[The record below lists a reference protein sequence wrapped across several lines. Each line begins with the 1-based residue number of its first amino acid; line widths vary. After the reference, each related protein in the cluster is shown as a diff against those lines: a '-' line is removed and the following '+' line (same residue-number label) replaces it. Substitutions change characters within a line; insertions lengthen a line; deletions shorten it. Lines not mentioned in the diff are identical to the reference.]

1 MKRMLALILTA
12 VLLMAGAC
20 GKKNETPELLP
31 FPDLTLDARAEDMA
45 VSGSS
50 LFWCADGVVYRLD
63 LTAEENAAPEHDRSE
78 GTPFFD
84 GFPVSRIASE
94 GERLA
99 FCSPGGKLLVGI
111 PGADGMEETRNAA
124 LPLPSGGEVS
134 GLALAGDT
142 AVFSWRDA
150 ESGSDR
156 VGFYNLSNGDF
167 LEESPGGEGRILLCG
182 GDAEHVYICRPDS
195 MDGTVQLFGF
205 DVKSMKRDA
214 VFSAGDLVGL
224 AAIGWNAAD
233 GCLYA
238 LDGAIGGANLYR
250 FGASDASDGG
260 LAEKSVPADSMRN
273 TPRKLL
279 FANGSAV
286 VLHGGSGEIT
296 VCRELHGEKEDRET
310 TVTILVPDDM
320 YCNLDRLSVPM
331 LKEYGIRLV
340 MKKMKTEVIDTK
352 LLARDDDY
360 DLWIGA
366 NYTLNLNVPIWE
378 PLEDY
383 PLVKDV
389 TELLFDDIVR
399 ICSSGGH
406 LFGLPYSMQ
415 LANCTLPWNGELA
428 EKLGIEKPEAG
439 WTLDDFLTLAR
450 SLKEQGYY
458 IGGNTWPVTLHDY
471 MWQYFDPYGTGE
483 LNDDGTALRKLL
495 VWGKTLE
502 DEGLLYPDSAF
513 GPKDLV
519 LLTGPIGAN
528 IVYSTSETVPD
539 PTVDGREI
547 YSDSAAF
554 LMMNPLSPH
563 KEAASAVLAA
573 MIDPKYGLY
582 TSPTSL
588 LYYYKEFSLYR
599 WDSPSPEDEAFLA
612 EAADEAD
619 RAEREQLIRDR
630 GARMIEAEKRD
641 GTYTDIWNMDA
652 KTRDNYELYLHILSN
667 YKLGRSYTKDWL
679 MFAQDECGRYLAS
692 EQDLDYTVKRILER
706 AKMVLEG

>member
-1 MKRMLALILTA
+1 MKRILALILTA
-12 VLLMAGAC
+12 VLLTAGGC
-20 GKKNETPELLP
+20 GKIYETPVLLP
-31 FPDLTLDARAEDMA
+31 FPDFTLEARAEDMA

-50 LFWCADGVVYRLD
+50 LFWCAEGLVYRLD
-63 LTAEENAAPEHDRSE
+63 LTAEEKAASE
-78 GTPFFD
+78 DWSDMDGTVFFD
-84 GFPVSRIASE
+84 GFPVSVMSSE
-94 GERLA
+94 GDRLA
-99 FCSPGGKLLVGI
+99 LCSSGGELLVGI
-111 PGADGMEETRNAA
+111 PGAEGMEKTQNAV
-124 LPLPSGGEVS
+124 LPLPSGGEIA
-134 GLALAGDT
+134 GLALAEDT

-156 VGFYNLSNGDF
+156 VGFFNLSNGDF
-167 LEESPGGEGRILLCG
+167 LEDTPAGEGRILLCG

-195 MDGTVQLFGF
+195 MNGLSLLFGF

-214 VFSAGDLVGL
+214 IFPAEDLAGL
-224 AAIGWNAAD
+224 AAIGWNAED

-238 LDGAIGGANLYR
+238 LDGTIGGSNLYR
-250 FGASDASDGG
+250 FGASDGESGEKRVPSDTI
-260 LAEKSVPADSMRN
+260 RN
-273 TPRKLL
+273 APRKLL

-286 VLHGGSGEIT
+286 VLHGGAGEIT
-296 VCRELHGEKEDRET
+296 LCRDFFGSEEEEEI
-310 TVTILVPDDM
+310 TVTVLVPDDM
-320 YCNLDRLSVPM
+320 VCNLDKLSSP
-331 LKEYGIRLV
+331 LYEEYGIRLV
-340 MKKMKTEVIDTK
+340 MKKMKTEAIDTK
-352 LLARDDDY
+352 LLARDGDY

-366 NYTLNLNVPIWE
+366 NYTLNLNYPIWE

-383 PLVKDV
+383 PLIKNV

-450 SLKEQGYY
+450 SLREQGYY
-458 IGGNTWPVTLHDY
+458 ICGNAWPVTLHDY
-471 MWQYFDPYGTGE
+471 MWRYFDPFGTGE
-483 LNDDGTALRKLL
+483 LNDDGTSLRKLL
-495 VWGKTLE
+495 IWGKTLE
-502 DEGLLYPDSAF
+502 DEGLLYPDSTF

-519 LLTGPIGAN
+519 LLSGPIGAN

-539 PTVDGREI
+539 PTIDGREI
-547 YSDSAAF
+547 YSDSASF

-563 KEAASAVLAA
+563 KEEASAVLAA

-582 TSPTSL
+582 TLPTSL
-588 LYYYKEFSLYR
+588 LYYYKDFGLYR
-599 WDSPSPEDEAFLA
+599 WDSPNPEDAAFL
-612 EAADEAD
+612 EAAANEAD

-630 GARMIEAEKRD
+630 GARMIEAEKQA

-679 MFAQDECGRYLAS
+679 MFAQDECRRYLDS

-706 AKMVLEG
+706 AKMALEG